1 MHDDPTSQSP
11 QGRPIQG
18 PDTSIGRDDYAD
30 DPHLFVLDGW
40 PHLVTSLN
48 PTVENPIVNDTSGP
62 LEGITSPRAPESALS
77 LHPSPG
83 HERTNQHQNRGV
95 TESPSTESMMTSQD
109 IYLCITVDYMAATG
123 VSEHPTFSF
132 FVKEVNPPVIS
143 PYDHVN
149 WNRLKTLCVDLSIF
163 DKAIRAAILAVQA
176 LYKVQATGLDTSQS
190 VSLYKAATNIFAS
203 SLDSSTQDID
213 IILIVALLLCLFQI
227 VVPSETESVLSQANG
242 PFVTKLEAAALQGY
256 YSPVALRISAWF
268 RIIHAATRRSG
279 NPGILSTTVNTLLPN
294 DAADLPSLFLFD
306 KHTDAATPMYDIMSA
321 PIFMFYLQ
329 LQNIS
334 TEVANLSHYHRSR
347 TTGEDQEEVSKLMAC
362 LKARVYSLWQTRPG
376 LLRLEPFELRAQ
388 FSPSIAESL
397 ITLVG
402 ITTANYYAEIV
413 EIGRTLSDPPLASL
427 EAKQAMRS
435 IRSIVDSCGWSWNG
449 YALNSTGT
457 ITSKSYSNS
466 SKLDPGYLRP
476 LFIYAIESIPKGETE
491 WAVDRMMQ
499 INNHICRSEFFAR
512 FADSLAGAQRNLG
525 RRVTTKYFC
534 YQTFGVAPPFL

>member
-1 MHDDPTSQSP
+1 M
-11 QGRPIQG
+11 
-18 PDTSIGRDDYAD
+18 
-30 DPHLFVLDGW
+30 
-40 PHLVTSLN
+40 
-48 PTVENPIVNDTSGP
+48 ENPIVNDTSGP
-62 LEGITSPRAPESALS
+62 LEGIVSPRAPEIALS
-77 LHPSPG
+77 LHPSPE
-83 HERTNQHQNRGV
+83 HESTSQHQATGV

-109 IYLCITVDYMAATG
+109 IYLCTTVDYMAATRG
-123 VSEHPTFSF
+123 FEYPSFSF

-149 WNRLKTLCVDLSIF
+149 WKRLKILCVDLSIY
-163 DKAIRAAILAVQA
+163 DKAICAAILAVQA
-176 LYKVQATGLDTSQS
+176 LYKVQGTGLDTSHA

-203 SLDSSTQDID
+203 SLDSWTQDID
-213 IILIVALLLCLFQI
+213 IILIVAFLLCLFEI
-227 VVPSETESVLSQANG
+227 VVLNETESVLSQTNG
-242 PFVTKLEAAALQGY
+242 LFVTKLEAAALQGH
-256 YSPVALRISAWF
+256 YSPVALRISSWF

-279 NPGILSTTVNTLLPN
+279 NPGILSTPVNNLLPN

-306 KHTDAATPMYDIMSA
+306 KHTDAATAMYDIMSA

-347 TTGEDQEEVSKLMAC
+347 TTGEDQEEISKLMAC
-362 LKARVYSLWQTRPG
+362 LRARVYSLWQARPG

-388 FSPSIAESL
+388 LSPSIAESL

-402 ITTANYYAEIV
+402 ITTATYYAEIV

-427 EAKQAMRS
+427 EAKQAMRC
-435 IRSIVDSCGWSWNG
+435 IRNIVDSCDGNWNG
-449 YALNSTGT
+449 YALNSTGA
-457 ITSKSYSNS
+457 IPSNSYSHS

-476 LFIYAIESIPKGETE
+476 LFIYAIESIRSSDTE

-499 INNHICRSEFFAR
+499 INNPICRSEFFAR
-512 FADSLAGAQRNLG
+512 FADSLAETQRNLG